1 MNFDQNTWLILAG
14 VFAAVVLPRL
24 GALGPIVAQLLSI
37 FKIKPVEPTPN
48 PANPLDLTSLAAQI
62 AKLIAD
68 LLLPQVKLEVQK
80 QFQAMATQTS
90 VEGYTSA
97 GVSVVQSSEGTT
109 VTAPGFD
116 VKVTK

>member
-1 MNFDQNTWLILAG
+1 MNFDSNTLLILAG
-14 VFAAVVLPRL
+14 VFAAVILPRL
-24 GALGPIVAQLLSI
+24 GALGPLVASVLAL

-48 PANPLDLTSLAAQI
+48 PSTPFDLTSLAAQL

-68 LLLPQVKLEVQK
+68 LLLPQVKQEVQK
-80 QFQAMATQTS
+80 QFQALAPSGTTLD
-90 VEGYTSA
+90 VPT

>member
-1 MNFDQNTWLILAG
+1 MNFDSNTWLILAG
-14 VFAAVVLPRL
+14 VFAAVILPRL
-24 GALGPIVAQLLSI
+24 GALGPIVASVLAM
-37 FKIKPVEPTPN
+37 FKIKPVEPTVPN
-48 PANPLDLTSLAAQI
+48 PSTPFDLTSLAAQL

-68 LLLPQVKLEVQK
+68 LLLPQVKAEVQK
-80 QFQAMATQTS
+80 QFQALSTP
-90 VEGYTSA
+90 VESLVTPT